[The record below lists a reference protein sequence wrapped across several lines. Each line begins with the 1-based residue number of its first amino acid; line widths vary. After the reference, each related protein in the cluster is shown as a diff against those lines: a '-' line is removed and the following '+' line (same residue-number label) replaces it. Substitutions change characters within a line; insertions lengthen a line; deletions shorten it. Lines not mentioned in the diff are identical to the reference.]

1 MAKTLYLLRHAK
13 SSWADAG
20 LEDAARPLAKR
31 GRKAGR
37 RMGRELARRGW
48 LPDLV
53 LCSTAMRTRETFARL
68 SKGIEAAE
76 PGATP
81 EVVFEDGLYLAGAAA
96 LLARARTLDDAIRSV
111 LFIGHNPGLQDF
123 ALALAPKGEGR
134 ARIEAKFPTSA
145 LAVIRFEGEGWAS
158 LARGAGHLEAA
169 LYPRD
174 LD

>member
-1 MAKTLYLLRHAK
+1 MDRTLYLLRHAK
-13 SSWADAG
+13 SSWGDAG
-20 LEDAARPLAKR
+20 IEDAARPLARR

-53 LCSTAMRTRETFARL
+53 LCSTAMRTRETFDRL

-81 EVVFEDGLYLAGAAA
+81 EVAYEEGLYLAGAAR
-96 LLARARTLDDAIRSV
+96 LLARARSLDDAVRSV

-123 ALALAPKGEGR
+123 ALALASKGEGR
-134 ARIEAKFPTSA
+134 KKIEAKFPTAA
-145 LAVIRFEGEGWAS
+145 LAVIRFEGGSWKA
-158 LARGAGHLEAA
+158 LAPGKGRIKAA